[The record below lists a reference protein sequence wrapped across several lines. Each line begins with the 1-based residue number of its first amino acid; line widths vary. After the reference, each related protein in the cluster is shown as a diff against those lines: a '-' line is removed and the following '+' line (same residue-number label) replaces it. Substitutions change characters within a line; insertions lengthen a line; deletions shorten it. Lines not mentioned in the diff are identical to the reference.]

1 LIVLGNN
8 GKNKYFLTDEP
19 PKTAKDKKALD
30 YPRALITAISKKL
43 IAWQDDVIR
52 HSLKTKLCYA
62 YISAGFRYSFHQ
74 EITLTH
80 TPLDSSEGMLNDSF
94 TLGTLI
100 GFAFFASCWQKLYAA
115 PIFEAATCH
124 LPPAAT
130 TIVSN
135 KRDMTNRSLD
145 ASLGSVQLWIM

>member
-1 LIVLGNN
+1 LIVLCNN
-8 GKNKYFLTDEP
+8 GTNKYFLTDEP

-52 HSLKTKLCYA
+52 HSLKTKSCHA
-62 YISAGFRYSFHQ
+62 HISAGFRYSFHQ
-74 EITLTH
+74 KITLIH

-100 GFAFFASCWQKLYAA
+100 GFA
-115 PIFEAATCH
+115 
-124 LPPAAT
+124 LPPVGKTRKSALS
-130 TIVSN
+130 VGHLHS
-135 KRDMTNRSLD
+135 MLHPFSLRM
-145 ASLGSVQLWIM
+145 INF